1 MATQTA
7 LTTYVDQ
14 LPPDWKWNRS
24 FDPPQE
30 LAAEWQKWLAH
41 AQRAELDATL
51 RYWAAHSHK
60 TAQ

>member
-7 LTTYVDQ
+7 LSKYLDQ

-24 FDPPQE
+24 FNPPPE
-30 LAAEWQKWLAH
+30 LAAEWQTWLAN

-51 RYWAAHSHK
+51 RYWAVRSRK